1 MCGRKENHCPILRHR
16 PVHDSSNAL
25 QAKPHT
31 VLHFSCLTIT
41 KASIE
46 CHYTCATL
54 RPARTR
60 FAAQAHWL
68 HLRATG
74 VAMPAR
80 KRIILLIDDEEHQ
93 LRLHEMVLEL
103 SGYTVLT
110 ASSGRQGLALLAS
123 CTVDEVLLDY
133 EMPEM
138 DGGKVAAEIKKIH
151 PGLPILMLSGHE
163 ALPESALQF
172 VNGFV
177 SKGNAPTFLQLAI
190 QQLLPRTEK
199 RKLRGIGLRRS
210 TKCA

>member
-1 MCGRKENHCPILRHR
+1 
-16 PVHDSSNAL
+16 
-25 QAKPHT
+25 
-31 VLHFSCLTIT
+31 
-41 KASIE
+41 
-46 CHYTCATL
+46 
-54 RPARTR
+54 
-60 FAAQAHWL
+60 
-68 HLRATG
+68 
-74 VAMPAR
+74 MPAR

-177 SKGNAPTFLQLAI
+177 SKR
-190 QQLLPRTEK
+190 LLK
-199 RKLRGIGLRRS
+199 NHCNS
-210 TKCA
+210 TAELW